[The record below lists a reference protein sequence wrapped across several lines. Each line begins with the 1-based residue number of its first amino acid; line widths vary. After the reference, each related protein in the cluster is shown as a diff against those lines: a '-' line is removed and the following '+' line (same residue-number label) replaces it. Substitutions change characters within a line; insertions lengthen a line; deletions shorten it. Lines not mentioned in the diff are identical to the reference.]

1 MTLTTY
7 GAPVMAKQ
15 DVWMTTHQEY
25 YKVFRIDGCT
35 PAAILLTTRTMA
47 LSSNTYLVTISNTE
61 TKIEEVTLFLFLY
74 SVKFISTLYFNIGHC
89 TIKIKVIL

>member
-7 GAPVMAKQ
+7 GAPIMTKQ

-47 LSSNTYLVTISNTE
+47 VSSNTYLVTISNTE
-61 TKIEEVTLFLFLY
+61 TKIEEVTLFLYFKY
-74 SVKFISTLYFNIGHC
+74 ISTLYFNIGHC
-89 TIKIKVIL
+89 TIKVKVIL